1 MLVYWGNIRLY
12 CWLFYAYGNFNLELF
27 IEGKGLLILVFMGTY
42 LQLWPAVL
50 TCWTSAINGWN
61 LCFVNKIN
69 VIIIISHLA
78 FQSAINLS
86 STQWQWLRPPD
97 NQEKEIISAATV
109 VMSEGGG
116 VIIDPVL
123 AVIAKIIQAI
133 QAKWTKP
140 GGKHASI
147 SLYWHISVFRNIT
160 TK

>member
-1 MLVYWGNIRLY
+1 
-12 CWLFYAYGNFNLELF
+12 
-27 IEGKGLLILVFMGTY
+27 
-42 LQLWPAVL
+42 
-50 TCWTSAINGWN
+50 
-61 LCFVNKIN
+61 
-69 VIIIISHLA
+69 
-78 FQSAINLS
+78 
-86 STQWQWLRPPD
+86 
-97 NQEKEIISAATV
+97 
-109 VMSEGGG
+109 MSEGGG

>member
-42 LQLWPAVL
+42 LQLWSAVL

-86 STQWQWLRPPD
+86 STQWQWLWPPD
-97 NQEKEIISAATV
+97 NQEKEIISAATA